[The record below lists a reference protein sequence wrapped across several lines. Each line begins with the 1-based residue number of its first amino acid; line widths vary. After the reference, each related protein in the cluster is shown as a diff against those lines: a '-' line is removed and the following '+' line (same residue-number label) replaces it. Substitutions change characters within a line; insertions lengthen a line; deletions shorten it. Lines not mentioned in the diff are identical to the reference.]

1 MNIQKAISV
10 LMEERQNSVPS
21 RFPCR
26 AIMVK
31 NVQEYSD
38 LLSELKKINGARV
51 ITSSELFSSYD
62 VLPQYDRLTDPKFQN
77 EWLILTGVSEYLRLY
92 LKKEATDRRF
102 ARLWSH
108 QSSSSSVGRIIIPL
122 WGCQAQW
129 FDPALCLNTDF
140 RQQDFY
146 FDCVN
151 PDSPEQILNL
161 LVLSGDFE
169 SYLNK
174 FESFN
179 GCLQFGLKEWFEY
192 WESPTVG
199 LTDFILFTKRFRGIS
214 ITSGNQTVHVI
225 DNVLAFIKEYMD
237 GGSILS
243 KDNCTK
249 EMQGVLFEYALKKY
263 TLSNAILSAL
273 NITSFSGADVMGKW
287 NALPLGKRELVKLWY
302 VIHPDDTYLCH
313 CFREAVSVSD
323 ITNALKREIFK
334 FRLDKPEWMN
344 EYQIMASILALKPDK
359 EFFDEL
365 DAIPEYE
372 IRLNFLKGNTR
383 EGCTYLLKLCGH
395 WMRNDPEQLTSCNKL
410 KSAYPELYAYL
421 CYNVDNMDNDLSS
434 YITRYKSY
442 KLDNT
447 LPNDEDVYFNG
458 IETDK
463 YEYRYSIL
471 SNYIDSNTVVLW
483 IDALGIEWMSLLL
496 WSLKTHCDVTIKEA
510 AVAMAILPTET
521 CYNEQWNEMDVPYL
535 KRDKLDKLA
544 HKGVVDEPDYYVCID
559 EQLKFVNGIAS
570 QVNELLEKYHR
581 IIITGD
587 HGTSR
592 LAARFFHK
600 RDAMTVPPNGK
611 VCSHGRYAIL
621 PSNECFNLPQLSMVK
636 SKNGT
641 MFGVFKNYD
650 HFKQS
655 GFAAGV
661 DDENAIYGEIHGGAS
676 PEEMLVPVIAVD
688 SNLEIPL
695 KAQWKTTS
703 VKIFMKKA
711 KFMLSFNKPVTN
723 LSVTVSGIA
732 ANTIKTENELA
743 WNIVLAGIKPG
754 TYTAIVVADNHL
766 LEVPAIEVKS
776 ALSGGDGDLP

>member
-1 MNIQKAISV
+1 MNIQQAISV
-10 LMEERQNSVPS
+10 LMEERQNNVPS

-31 NVQEYSD
+31 NVQEYSN

-62 VLPQYDRLTDPKFQN
+62 VLPQYNRLTDPKFQN

-102 ARLWSH
+102 ANLWSH
-108 QSSSSSVGRIIIPL
+108 QSSSNSIGRIIIPL

-129 FDPALCLNTDF
+129 FDPALCLNTDL

-161 LVLSGDFE
+161 LVISGDFE
-169 SYLNK
+169 SYLSK
-174 FESFN
+174 IESVY

-199 LTDFILFTKRFRGIS
+199 LTDFILFTKRYRSIS
-214 ITSGNQTVHVI
+214 ITSGSQTVHVI
-225 DNVLAFIKEYMD
+225 DNILAFIREYMD
-237 GGSILS
+237 ESSMLS

-249 EMQGVLFEYALKKY
+249 EMQDVLFEYALKKY

-273 NITSFSGADVMGKW
+273 NITSFSGTDVMGRW
-287 NALPLGKRELVKLWY
+287 NVLPTGKRELVKLWY
-302 VIHPDDTYLCH
+302 DIHPDATYLCH
-313 CFREAVSVSD
+313 CFNEAVSLSD
-323 ITNALKREIFK
+323 ITNALKHEIFK

-344 EYQIMASILALKPDK
+344 EYQILASILSLKPDK

-372 IRLNFLKGNTR
+372 VRLNFLKGNTR
-383 EGCTYLLKLCGH
+383 EGRTYLLKLCGH
-395 WMRNDPEQLTSCNKL
+395 WMRKDPEQLTSSVKL
-410 KSAYPELYAYL
+410 KASYPELYAYL
-421 CYNVDNMDNDLSS
+421 CYTVDNMDNDLSS

-447 LPNDEDVYFNG
+447 LPIDEDIYFNG
-458 IETDK
+458 INTDK
-463 YEYRYSIL
+463 YDYRYSVL

-483 IDALGIEWMSLLL
+483 IDGLGVEWMSLLL
-496 WSLKTHCDVTIKEA
+496 WSIKTHCDVTIKES

-521 CYNEQWNEMDVPYL
+521 CYNEQWNKMDVPHI

-559 EQLKFVNGIAS
+559 EQLEFVNGIAN

-581 IIITGD
+581 ILITGD

-600 RDAMTVPPNGK
+600 RDGMPVPPNGK

-621 PSNECFNLPQLSMVK
+621 PSDECYSLPQLSMVK

-655 GFAAGV
+655 GFAAGI

-676 PEEMLVPVIAVD
+676 PEEMLVPVIAID

-723 LSVTVSGIA
+723 LSVTVSGIDA
-732 ANTIKTENELA
+732 TTIKTENELT

-754 TYTAIVVADNHL
+754 TYTAIVIADNHL